1 MRKGEI
7 DIITLGCSKNLV
19 DAERLMRQLELAGYR
34 CVHDSSMPKGE
45 IAIINT
51 CGFIGDAKEESIEM
65 ILQFAERKNKGKL
78 RKLYVMGCLSQRYRE
93 ELPTEIP
100 EVDKWFG
107 KFDYMGIVDECTNER
122 LKELPTDYSLE
133 FKGKD
138 YERTL
143 TTPKHYAYLKI
154 AEGCNRYCSYCAIPL
169 ITGRFTSRKMENIL
183 DEVRWLV
190 NEGVK
195 EFNVIAQD
203 LSSYGLDLYGEHRL
217 AQLIDEMAQIEG
229 VEWIRLHYAYPTDF
243 PYDILPVMA
252 KHSNVCKYMD
262 IALQHCSSNVL
273 EKMRRHITC
282 EEQNALIE
290 RIRKEVPG
298 ICIRTT
304 LLVGHP
310 GETQEDFD
318 ELCEWVKKMRRHIT
332 CEEQNALIERIR
344 KEVPGI
350 CIRTTLLVGHPGE
363 TQEDFDELCEWVK
376 KMRFDRMGAFAYSE
390 EEGTFAARHYTD
402 DIPQTEKERRVD
414 ILMTLQ
420 QSISSEILSQMVGTK
435 QRIVIDREEEE
446 YYIGRTQ
453 YDSPEVDCEVLIEK
467 SKMENRTSGTNELK
481 IGEFYT
487 VNIIKSEDFD
497 LYAKL

>member
-51 CGFIGDAKEESIEM
+51 CGFIGDAKEESIDM
-65 ILQFAERKNKGKL
+65 ILQFAERKTKGKL

-93 ELPTEIP
+93 ELPAEIP

-107 KFDYMGIVDECTNER
+107 KFDYMGIVEEIGRLDDYAVGEDFER
-122 LKELPTDYSLE
+122 M
-133 FKGKD
+133 
-138 YERTL
+138 L
-143 TTPKHYAYLKI
+143 TTPDHYAYLKI

-169 ITGRFTSRKMENIL
+169 ITGRFTSRKMEDIL

-190 NEGVK
+190 DEGVK
-195 EFNVIAQD
+195 ELNVIAQD

-217 AQLIDEMAQIEG
+217 AELIDKMAQIEG

-252 KHSNVCKYMD
+252 KYPNICKYMD

-282 EEQNALIE
+282 EEQNALIA
-290 RIRKEVPG
+290 RIRQEVPG

-310 GETQEDFD
+310 GETEEDFN
-318 ELCEWVKKMRRHIT
+318 ELCEWVK
-332 CEEQNALIERIR
+332 Q
-344 KEVPGI
+344 
-350 CIRTTLLVGHPGE
+350 
-363 TQEDFDELCEWVK
+363 
-376 KMRFDRMGAFAYSE
+376 MRFDRMGAFAYSE
-390 EEGTFAARHYTD
+390 EEGTFAARHYKD
-402 DIPQTEKERRVD
+402 DIPQEEKERRVET
-414 ILMTLQ
+414 LMAIQ
-420 QSISSEILSQMVGTK
+420 QHISSEILSQMVGTQ
-435 QRIVIDREEEE
+435 QRIVIDREEQD
-446 YYIGRTQ
+446 YYVGRTQ

-467 SKMENRTSGTNELK
+467 TEKLK

-487 VNIIKSEDFD
+487 VTIIKSEDFD
-497 LYAKL
+497 LYAAL

>member
-51 CGFIGDAKEESIEM
+51 CGFIGDAKEESIEI
-65 ILQFAERKNKGKL
+65 ILQFAERKAKGKL

-107 KFDYMGIVDECTNER
+107 KFDYMGIVEEVKGER
-122 LKELPTDYSLE
+122 LKA
-133 FKGKD
+133 KGKE
-138 YERTL
+138 YERML

-169 ITGRFTSRKMENIL
+169 ITGKFTSRKMEEIL
-183 DEVRWLV
+183 DEVRWMV
-190 NEGVK
+190 SEGVK

-203 LSSYGLDLYGEHRL
+203 LSSYGLDIYGEHRL

-252 KHSNVCKYMD
+252 KHPNVCKYMD

-282 EEQNALIE
+282 EEQNTLIE

-310 GETQEDFD
+310 GETEEDFN
-318 ELCEWVKKMRRHIT
+318 ELCEWVK
-332 CEEQNALIERIR
+332 N
-344 KEVPGI
+344 
-350 CIRTTLLVGHPGE
+350 
-363 TQEDFDELCEWVK
+363 
-376 KMRFDRMGAFAYSE
+376 MRFDRIGAFAYSE

-402 DIPQTEKERRVD
+402 DIPQEEKEHRVET
-414 ILMTLQ
+414 LMTIQ
-420 QSISSEILSQMVGTK
+420 QGISSELLRQMVGTK
-435 QRIVIDREEEE
+435 QRIVIDREEYE
-446 YYIGRTQ
+446 YYVGRTQ

-467 SKMENRTSGTNELK
+467 ATNEKLN

-497 LYAKL
+497 LYATL

>member
-1 MRKGEI
+1 MHKGEI

-19 DAERLMRQLELAGYR
+19 DAERLMRQLELIGYR
-34 CVHDSSMPKGE
+34 CVHDSAMPKGE

-107 KFDYMGIVDECTNER
+107 KFDYLGIVDELKGER
-122 LKELPTDYSLE
+122 LKL
-133 FKGKD
+133 KGEE

-169 ITGRFTSRKMENIL
+169 ITGRFTSRTMEDIL
-183 DEVRWLV
+183 NEVRWLV
-190 NEGVK
+190 SEGVR

-217 AQLIDEMAQIEG
+217 AQLVDEMAKIEG
-229 VEWIRLHYAYPTDF
+229 IEWIRLHYAYPTDF

-252 KHSNVCKYMD
+252 KHPNVCKYMD

-273 EKMRRHITC
+273 DKMRRHITC

-310 GETQEDFD
+310 GETEEDFN
-318 ELCEWVKKMRRHIT
+318 ELC
-332 CEEQNALIERIR
+332 
-344 KEVPGI
+344 
-350 CIRTTLLVGHPGE
+350 
-363 TQEDFDELCEWVK
+363 DWVK

-390 EEGTFAARHYTD
+390 EEGTFAARHYSD
-402 DIPQTEKERRVD
+402 DIPQEEKERRVD
-414 ILMTLQ
+414 TLMALQ
-420 QSISSEILSQMVGTK
+420 QSISSEILSQMMGTK
-435 QRIVIDREEEE
+435 QRIVIDREEQE
-446 YYIGRTQ
+446 YYVGRTQ
-453 YDSPEVDCEVLIEK
+453 YDSPEVDCEVLIDKAEK
-467 SKMENRTSGTNELK
+467 LQ
-481 IGEFYT
+481 IGEFYV

>member
-19 DAERLMRQLELAGYR
+19 DAERLMHQLELAGYN
-34 CVHDSSMPKGE
+34 CVHDATDPRGE

-51 CGFIGDAKEESIEM
+51 CGFIGDAKEESIDT
-65 ILQFAERKNKGKL
+65 ILQFADRKTKGKL

-93 ELPTEIP
+93 DLPSEIP

-107 KFDYMGIVDECTNER
+107 KFDYLGIVDEIKGER
-122 LKELPTDYSLE
+122 LEV
-133 FKGKD
+133 KGAD
-138 YERTL
+138 YERSL

-169 ITGRFTSRKMENIL
+169 ITGRFTSRKMEEIL

-190 NEGVK
+190 GKGVK

-217 AQLIDEMAQIEG
+217 AQLIDKMAQIEG
-229 VEWIRLHYAYPTDF
+229 VEWIRLHYTYPTDF
-243 PYDILPVMA
+243 PYDLLPVMA
-252 KHSNVCKYMD
+252 KHTNVCKYMD
-262 IALQHCSSNVL
+262 IALQHCSDNML
-273 EKMRRHITC
+273 KKMHRHITR
-282 EEQNALIE
+282 EEQDAVIA

-310 GETQEDFD
+310 GETEEDFE
-318 ELCEWVKKMRRHIT
+318 ELCKWVREMKF
-332 CEEQNALIERIR
+332 E
-344 KEVPGI
+344 
-350 CIRTTLLVGHPGE
+350 
-363 TQEDFDELCEWVK
+363 
-376 KMRFDRMGAFAYSE
+376 RMGAFAYSE
-390 EEGTFAARHYTD
+390 EEGTYAAKHYAD
-402 DIPQTEKERRVD
+402 DIPQEEKDRRVD
-414 ILMTLQ
+414 KLMTIQ
-420 QSISSEILSQMVGTK
+420 QEISAELLSKMIDKKIRVL
-435 QRIVIDREEEE
+435 IDREEDE
-446 YYIGRTQ
+446 YYVGRTE

-467 SKMENRTSGTNELK
+467 TGKLK

-487 VNIIKSEDFD
+487 VTIQKTEDFD
-497 LYAKL
+497 LYASL

>member
-34 CVHDSSMPKGE
+34 CVHDSAEPKGE

-51 CGFIGDAKEESIEM
+51 CGFIGDAKEESIDI
-65 ILQFAERKNKGKL
+65 ILQFAERKTKRKL

-107 KFDYMGIVDECTNER
+107 KFDYMGIVEECTSVQFRER
-122 LKELPTDYSLE
+122 PEGYSLE
-133 FKGKD
+133 FKGEEF
-138 YERTL
+138 ERTL

-169 ITGRFTSRKMENIL
+169 ITGKFTSRTMEDIL

-190 NEGVK
+190 GEGVK

-203 LSSYGLDLYGEHRL
+203 LSSYGLDIYGEHRL
-217 AQLIDEMAQIEG
+217 AQLVDEMAQIAG
-229 VEWIRLHYAYPTDF
+229 VEWIRLHYTYPTDF
-243 PYDILPVMA
+243 PYDLLPVMA
-252 KHSNVCKYMD
+252 KHKNVCKYMD
-262 IALQHCSSNVL
+262 IALQHCSDNML
-273 EKMRRHITC
+273 KKMHRHITRA
-282 EEQNALIE
+282 EQDAVIA

-310 GETQEDFD
+310 GETEEDFK
-318 ELCEWVKKMRRHIT
+318 ELCEWVKTMKF
-332 CEEQNALIERIR
+332 E
-344 KEVPGI
+344 
-350 CIRTTLLVGHPGE
+350 
-363 TQEDFDELCEWVK
+363 
-376 KMRFDRMGAFAYSE
+376 RMGAFAYSE
-390 EEGTFAARHYTD
+390 EEGTYAAKHYID
-402 DIPQTEKERRVD
+402 DIPQEEKERRVET
-414 ILMTLQ
+414 LMALQ
-420 QSISSEILSQMVGTK
+420 QEISSEILSRMVGTE
-435 QRIVIDREEEE
+435 QRVVIDREEAE
-446 YYIGRTQ
+446 YYVGRTQ

-467 SKMENRTSGTNELK
+467 GTRSQEQGAKTLK
-481 IGEFYT
+481 TGEYYT
-487 VNIIKSEDFD
+487 VTIIKSEDFD
-497 LYAKL
+497 LYATL

>member
-19 DAERLMRQLELAGYR
+19 DAERLMRQLELIGYR
-34 CVHDSSMPKGE
+34 CVHDSAMPKGE

-65 ILQFAERKNKGKL
+65 ILQFAERKANGKL

-107 KFDYMGIVDECTNER
+107 KFDYMGIVEEVKGER
-122 LKELPTDYSLE
+122 LKA
-133 FKGKD
+133 KGKE
-138 YERTL
+138 YERML

-169 ITGRFTSRKMENIL
+169 ITGKFTSRKMEEIL
-183 DEVRWLV
+183 DEVRWMV
-190 NEGVK
+190 SEGVK

-203 LSSYGLDLYGEHRL
+203 LSSYGLDIYGEHRL

-252 KHSNVCKYMD
+252 KHPNVCKYMD

-282 EEQNALIE
+282 EEQNTLIE

-310 GETQEDFD
+310 GETEEDFN
-318 ELCEWVKKMRRHIT
+318 ELCEWVK
-332 CEEQNALIERIR
+332 N
-344 KEVPGI
+344 
-350 CIRTTLLVGHPGE
+350 
-363 TQEDFDELCEWVK
+363 
-376 KMRFDRMGAFAYSE
+376 MRFDRMGAFSYSE

-402 DIPQTEKERRVD
+402 DIPQEEKERRVET
-414 ILMTLQ
+414 LMTIQ
-420 QSISSEILSQMVGTK
+420 QSISSELLRQMVGTK
-435 QRIVIDREEEE
+435 QRIVIDREEYE
-446 YYIGRTQ
+446 YYVGRTQ

-467 SKMENRTSGTNELK
+467 ATNEKLN

-497 LYAKL
+497 LYATL

>member
-19 DAERLMRQLELAGYR
+19 DAERLMRQLELAGYH
-34 CVHDSSMPKGE
+34 CVHDSAEPKGE

-51 CGFIGDAKEESIEM
+51 CGFIGDAKEESIEI
-65 ILQFAERKNKGKL
+65 ILQFAQRKAKKKL
-78 RKLYVMGCLSQRYRE
+78 RRLYVMGCLSQRYKE
-93 ELPTEIP
+93 ELPIEIP

-107 KFDYMGIVDECTNER
+107 KFDYMGIVEEV
-122 LKELPTDYSLE
+122 KGEKLE
-133 FKGKD
+133 VIGKD

-169 ITGRFTSRKMENIL
+169 ITGKYTSRRKEDIL
-183 DEVRWLV
+183 NEVRWLV
-190 NEGVK
+190 SEGVK
-195 EFNVIAQD
+195 ELNVIAQD

-243 PYDILPVMA
+243 PYDILPIMA
-252 KHSNVCKYMD
+252 KHKNVCKYMD

-310 GETQEDFD
+310 GETEEDFNA
-318 ELCEWVKKMRRHIT
+318 LCSWVK
-332 CEEQNALIERIR
+332 Q
-344 KEVPGI
+344 
-350 CIRTTLLVGHPGE
+350 
-363 TQEDFDELCEWVK
+363 
-376 KMRFDRMGAFAYSE
+376 MRFDRMGAFAYSE
-390 EEGTFAARHYTD
+390 EEGTFAARHYVD
-402 DIPQTEKERRVD
+402 NISQEEKERRVER
-414 ILMTLQ
+414 LMTIQ
-420 QSISSEILSQMVGTK
+420 QEISAEILSQMVNTK
-435 QRIVIDREEEE
+435 QRVVIDREEEN

-453 YDSPEVDCEVLIEK
+453 YDSPEVDCEVLIAKGSK
-467 SKMENRTSGTNELK
+467 SQYEGLK
-481 IGEFYT
+481 IGEFYNVT
-487 VNIIKSEDFD
+487 IIKSEDFD
-497 LYAKL
+497 LYARL

>member
-1 MRKGEI
+1 MKKGEI

-19 DAERLMRQLELAGYR
+19 DAERLMRQLELAGYH
-34 CVHDSSMPKGE
+34 CVHDSAAPRGE

-51 CGFIGDAKEESIEM
+51 CGFIGDAKEESIEI
-65 ILQFAERKNKGKL
+65 ILQFAERKKRG
-78 RKLYVMGCLSQRYRE
+78 RVSKLYVMGCLSQRYRE
-93 ELPTEIP
+93 ELPIEIP

-107 KFDYMGIVDECTNER
+107 KFDYMGIVEEVKGER
-122 LKELPTDYSLE
+122 LKV
-133 FKGKD
+133 KGEG

-169 ITGRFTSRKMENIL
+169 ITGRFTSRSMEDIL

-190 NEGVK
+190 SEGVK

-217 AQLIDEMAQIEG
+217 AQLVDAMAEIKG
-229 VEWIRLHYAYPTDF
+229 VEWIRVHYTYPTDF
-243 PYDILPVMA
+243 PYDLLPVMA
-252 KHSNVCKYMD
+252 KHDNVCKYMD
-262 IALQHCSSNVL
+262 IALQHCSDVML
-273 EKMRRHITC
+273 KKMHRHITRA
-282 EEQNALIE
+282 EQDALIA

-310 GETQEDFD
+310 GETEEEFSS
-318 ELCEWVKKMRRHIT
+318 LCEWVKEMKF
-332 CEEQNALIERIR
+332 E
-344 KEVPGI
+344 
-350 CIRTTLLVGHPGE
+350 
-363 TQEDFDELCEWVK
+363 
-376 KMRFDRMGAFAYSE
+376 RMGAFAYSE
-390 EEGTFAARHYTD
+390 EEGTYAAKHYAD
-402 DIPQTEKERRVD
+402 DIPQEEKARRVD
-414 ILMTLQ
+414 QLMAIQ
-420 QSISSEILSQMVGTK
+420 QEISSEVLRSLIGTQQK
-435 QRIVIDREEEE
+435 VVIDREEED

-467 SKMENRTSGTNELK
+467 TENGKVKTGNGYQDSGFQILE

-487 VNIIKSEDFD
+487 VTIQKTEDFD
-497 LYAKL
+497 LYACL